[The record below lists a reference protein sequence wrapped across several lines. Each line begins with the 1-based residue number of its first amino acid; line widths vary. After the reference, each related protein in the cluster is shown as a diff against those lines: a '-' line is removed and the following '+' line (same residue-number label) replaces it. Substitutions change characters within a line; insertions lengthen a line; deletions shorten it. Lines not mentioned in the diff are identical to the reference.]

1 MFSPGYSV
9 HILRGP
15 WHRFDMIVWND
26 WKANGTIRAD
36 LDKEHTVMLDSNRIY
51 TYSKPMYGLTA
62 IDAQKQ
68 PILAE
73 GRINGTKCSECQ
85 TGEFCIPIAVEGEAD
100 IKKLCS
106 PHKYFLET
114 QISDRSCL
122 FIYC

>member
-1 MFSPGYSV
+1 
-9 HILRGP
+9 
-15 WHRFDMIVWND
+15 
-26 WKANGTIRAD
+26 
-36 LDKEHTVMLDSNRIY
+36 
-51 TYSKPMYGLTA
+51 MYGLTA

-106 PHKYFLET
+106 PHTFSKPKFRIGLV
-114 QISDRSCL
+114 CL
-122 FIYC
+122 FIVKKTMLLVKKIHEN